1 MITVG
6 RISKY
11 LCDDKYSGGYSYD
24 GSNNYYDEILE
35 FVPITGEWE
44 LVDRMMKARD
54 AHAVS
59 VITFEAG
66 LCF

>member
-1 MITVG
+1 MTINN
-6 RISKY
+6 
-11 LCDDKYSGGYSYD
+11 KYSGVYGFD
-24 GSNNYYDEILE
+24 GSNIYYDEILE

-54 AHAVS
+54 GHAVS

-66 LCF
+66 LCI

>member
-1 MITVG
+1 MFSAF
-6 RISKY
+6 SKY
-11 LCDDKYSGGYSYD
+11 LYVNEYSGGSGD
-24 GSNNYYDEILE
+24 DDSSDEILE

-44 LVDRMMKARD
+44 LVGSMMKARD

-66 LCF
+66 LCI